1 METRRNNEEMKER
14 ENKKNI
20 KGEKNMKKF
29 IITTLLIASTILTG
43 CASKQQTS
51 SAEVE
56 TSDTTKPVITLKGE
70 TVNVVVGKEYSAKD
84 NIKSVTDDT
93 DGGLKYAE
101 KVVKDEAYYIVDD
114 KKLDTSKE
122 GTYEVKV
129 SATDK
134 AGNTAEKS
142 FNVVVAKESTDE
154 KKTDSKD
161 ASTSKTAESS
171 KKETTTSKSSSE
183 KKTASTSANKKTATS
198 NKSSS
203 SGTNVSSKA
212 TTSSSASTSNSGNNN
227 SSSSSSASS
236 SSTATNSQASTQNS
250 TSTQQ
255 VHVHDWQAIHQT
267 VHHDE
272 EGKWDKKAQYKT
284 VSVCNGCGQVFYSDA
299 EVTVHAGSV
308 TEEQMLAGCGSTH
321 PEQIVVG
328 YTDEWCKTKDAY
340 DEDVIIGYKCSTCG
354 EIK

>member
-1 METRRNNEEMKER
+1 
-14 ENKKNI
+14 
-20 KGEKNMKKF
+20 MKKVLS
-29 IITTLLIASTILTG
+29 TLLIASTILTG

-51 SAEVE
+51 NAEVE
-56 TSDTTKPVITLKGE
+56 TVDTTKPVITLKGE
-70 TVNVVVGKEYSAKD
+70 TVNVIVGKEYSAKD
-84 NIKSVTDDT
+84 NVKSVTDDT
-93 DGGLKYAE
+93 DGDLKYVE
-101 KVVKDEAYYIVDD
+101 KAVKDEAYYIVDD
-114 KKLDTSKE
+114 EKLDTSKE

-142 FNVVVAKESTDE
+142 FNVVVAKENTDE

-203 SGTNVSSKA
+203 SGSN
-212 TTSSSASTSNSGNNN
+212 TSSSAFTSNSGNNN
-227 SSSSSSASS
+227 SSSSSSVSS

-328 YTDEWCKTKDAY
+328 YTDEWCKTKEAY
-340 DEDVIIGYKCSTCG
+340 DEDVIVGYKCSTCG
-354 EIK
+354 AEM

>member
-1 METRRNNEEMKER
+1 MKSKTLRNEEMIES

-84 NIKSVTDDT
+84 NVKSVTDDT
-93 DGGLKYAE
+93 DGDLKYVE
-101 KVVKDEAYYIVDD
+101 KAVKDEAYYIVDD
-114 KKLDTSKE
+114 EKLDTSKE

-142 FNVVVAKESTDE
+142 FNVVVAKENTDE

-161 ASTSKTAESS
+161 ASTSKTTESS

-183 KKTASTSANKKTATS
+183 KKTASTSTSKKTTTS

-203 SGTNVSSKA
+203 SGANASSG
-212 TTSSSASTSNSGNNN
+212 ASTSNNNSNSSDSSGT
-227 SSSSSSASS
+227 SSSSI
-236 SSTATNSQASTQNS
+236 ATNSQASTQNS
-250 TSTQQ
+250 SSTQQ
-255 VHVHDWQAIHQT
+255 AHVHDWQAIHQT

-272 EGKWDKKAQYKT
+272 EGKWNKTAQYKT
-284 VSVCNGCGQVFYSDA
+284 VSICNGCGQVLYSDV
-299 EVTVHAGSV
+299 EVTAHVASI
-308 TEEQMLAGCGSTH
+308 TEEQFLAGCGSTH

-328 YTDEWCKTKDAY
+328 YTDEWCKTKEAY
-340 DEDVIIGYKCSTCG
+340 DEDVIVGYKCSTCG
-354 EIK
+354 AEM